1 MSSMLAWIPFLQPAP
16 NVSTYWWALVFPL
29 SIGVSMAWRAVRQKD
44 LHGYWP
50 SVARMSAQIVV
61 GMLSLFIG
69 LAIIIRVIMPLMPVD

>member
-1 MSSMLAWIPFLQPAP
+1 MLAWIPFLQPAP

-50 SVARMSAQIVV
+50 SVARMSAQIV
-61 GMLSLFIG
+61 G